1 MAESAGF
8 LLLYARRLKK
18 KLLNSGAVSEENAK
32 TAEELNLSK
41 REIRTLKRLVWAG
54 KVKKTKDGRYYL
66 SRK

>member
-32 TAEELNLSK
+32 TVDELNLSK

-54 KVKKTKDGRYYL
+54 KVKKTKDGRYYF
-66 SRK
+66 SEK

>member
-32 TAEELNLSK
+32 TVDELNLSK

-66 SRK
+66 SEK